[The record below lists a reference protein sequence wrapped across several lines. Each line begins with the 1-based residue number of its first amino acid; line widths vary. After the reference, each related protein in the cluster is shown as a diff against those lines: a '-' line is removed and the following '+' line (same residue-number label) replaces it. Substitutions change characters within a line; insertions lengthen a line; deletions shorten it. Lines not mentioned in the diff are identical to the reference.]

1 MIDYYENLMED
12 ERKRVSEIME
22 CLYKQTFLLEHIYD
36 KKAKRYVINKMFYQ
50 CDKHLE
56 FIKAYF
62 AVMGMEVVENAQMGI
77 IYLRSEQVMGERLSR
92 LATLYVLVLKLIYDE
107 QMTTVSSSIHVV
119 TTIGAIHEKLGG
131 YGLLDKTP
139 ADSKI
144 RDTLALLKR
153 YQVITMPE
161 TLETIDGQTKII
173 IYPTINVIMMGDD
186 VRGLLQ
192 EFSMP
197 QNREDNTIGAEED
210 GSESEI

>member
-12 ERKRVSEIME
+12 ERKRVSEIIE
-22 CLYKQTFLLEHIYD
+22 CLYKQTFLLEHVYD
-36 KKAKRYVINKMFYQ
+36 KKLKRYVINKMFYQ

-62 AVMGMEVVENAQMGI
+62 AVMGLEVVENAQIGI

-107 QMTTVSSSIHVV
+107 QMSTVSSSVHVV

-144 RDTLALLKR
+144 KETLALLKR
-153 YQVITMPE
+153 YQVITLPD
-161 TLETIDGQTKII
+161 TLETVEGQTKLI

-186 VRGLLQ
+186 IRALLQ
-192 EFSMP
+192 EFAQKNDYELP
-197 QNREDNTIGAEED
+197 EAE
-210 GSESEI
+210 